1 MSVTAA
7 VLRELHRIHRQ
18 LRDLRGRL
26 EAGPKQIKHR
36 EAVVNRITGELEQ
49 AKADYKAARIHAD
62 QKQLQ
67 HRSAEEKIKDLK
79 IKLNAA
85 SSNREYQA
93 LRDQIAADE
102 MATSVLADE
111 ILELLEKIEML
122 AGRIKEIE
130 QKLEKARDDLANCR
144 MQVADQ
150 EALLRADV
158 QRLEAELAQAEAQ
171 LPLDFRELYERVIR
185 SKGDDGM
192 AQVDGETCSGCYQRV
207 TPNKM
212 NQLMLGQ
219 VAVCGS
225 CGRIL
230 YLPEDRSLRA

>member
-1 MSVTAA
+1 MSVTVAA
-7 VLRELHRIHRQ
+7 LRELHRIHRQ

-26 EAGPKQIKHR
+26 EAGPKQVKHR
-36 EAVVNRITGELEQ
+36 EAVVHRIAAELDQ
-49 AKADYKAARIHAD
+49 AKADHKAARIHAD

-67 HRSAEEKIKDLK
+67 LRSAEQKIKDLK

-102 MATSVLADE
+102 MASSVLADE
-111 ILELLEKIEML
+111 ILELFEKIDAL
-122 AGRIKEIE
+122 AGRIKDVE
-130 QKLEKARDDLANCR
+130 QKLAKAHEDLANCR

-150 EALLRADV
+150 EAILRADV
-158 QRLEAELAQAEAQ
+158 ERLEAELARAEAQ
-171 LPLDFRELYERVIR
+171 LPDDFRELYERVIR
-185 SKGDDGM
+185 SKGDEGM
-192 AQVDGETCSGCYQRV
+192 AQVEGESCSGCYQRV

-230 YLPEDRSLRA
+230 YLAEDRSLRA

>member
-7 VLRELHRIHRQ
+7 ALRELHRIHRQ

-26 EAGPKQIKHR
+26 EAGPRQVRNR
-36 EAVVNRITGELEQ
+36 EAVVNRIAGELNQ
-49 AKADYKAARIHAD
+49 AKADHKAARIHAD
-62 QKQLQ
+62 QKQLEL
-67 HRSAEEKIKDLK
+67 RSSEQKIKDLK

-102 MATSVLADE
+102 MAKSVLEDE
-111 ILELLEKIEML
+111 YLELLEKIDAL
-122 AGRIKEIE
+122 AGRIKEVE
-130 QKLEKARDDLANCR
+130 QKLAKAQEDLATCR

-158 QRLEAELAQAEAQ
+158 HRLEADLAQAEGQ
-171 LPLDFRELYERVIR
+171 LPLDFRELYERVVR

-212 NQLMLGQ
+212 NQLMMGQ
-219 VAVCGS
+219 VVVCGS